1 MVTICDRLTLQHS
14 QNYSEHMHIIQEKIL
29 KLLEKKGKLRGWTLR
44 SLGEMVGDGE
54 SPQRTKHHLLALQKN
69 GLVTL
74 GKRTGELTLTSLAR
88 HSPGALVSLPI
99 LGSANCGEALELAEN
114 IEPEGYLRVS
124 ARVIGRVPNKPE
136 HQYFV
141 VKAVGT
147 SMNRANVNGAAIDDG
162 DFVIVD
168 RKIPG
173 VKELNGNYVVSII
186 DGAAN
191 IKKFFLDAVSG
202 LVTLVSES
210 SRDIP
215 PIFIHPDDFPDYTV
229 AGKVVRVMKR
239 PVGAM

>member
-1 MVTICDRLTLQHS
+1 MHS
-14 QNYSEHMHIIQEKIL
+14 IQEKIL
-29 KLLEKKGKLRGWTLR
+29 KLLEKQGTLKGWTLR

-54 SPQRTKHHLLALQKN
+54 SPQRIKHHLMALQKN

-74 GKRTGELTLTSLAR
+74 VKRTGELSLSSLSR
-88 HSPGALVSLPI
+88 QSFGVALVSLPI
-99 LGSANCGEALELAEN
+99 LGSANCGEALELAED

-124 ARVIGRVPNKPE
+124 ARLIGPLPSKPE

-147 SMNRANVNGAAIDDG
+147 SMNRANVNGLAIDDG
-162 DFVIVD
+162 DFVIVN
-168 RKIPG
+168 RMVPEVQQLVG
-173 VKELNGNYVVSII
+173 QYVVSII

-191 IKKFFLDAVSG
+191 IKKFFLDAASG

-215 PIFIHPDDFPDYTV
+215 PIYIHADDFPDYTV
-229 AGKVVRVMKR
+229 AGKVVRVMKK
-239 PVGAM
+239 PGVAS